1 VKTIAII
8 ANRKHKKA
16 VRLKDKLTKLLP
28 NTYKIYDKL
37 TDRQGHAK
45 DLAFEAIN
53 ENADIIIAAGGD
65 GTLNEVING
74 IMLASPEQ
82 REKVIIA
89 LFPQGTGNDF
99 ARTAGVPKTVNELA
113 KSILDEKYGKID
125 IGLASFQSADG
136 KNHSRYFDNITEI
149 GVGAKTVEIVNK
161 SKKKLG
167 STLTFFLGVVR
178 AFVGYK
184 RQSVR
189 IKTTDFQWTGKIVA
203 VCAANGCY
211 FGSGLGIAPGAKM
224 DDGKL
229 SLVIVGN
236 IRILHFLKYLPSLRK
251 LKLIKHP
258 EIHYLEIE
266 SCEIITNE
274 SYPVEMDGENIGFTP
289 LSVKVIPL
297 AIRFL
302 MADRKV

>member
-1 VKTIAII
+1 
-8 ANRKHKKA
+8 
-16 VRLKDKLTKLLP
+16 
-28 NTYKIYDKL
+28 
-37 TDRQGHAK
+37 
-45 DLAFEAIN
+45 
-53 ENADIIIAAGGD
+53 
-65 GTLNEVING
+65 
-74 IMLASPEQ
+74 MLASPEQ

-113 KSILDEKYGKID
+113 KSILDEKYGKI
-125 IGLASFQSADG
+125 
-136 KNHSRYFDNITEI
+136 DNITEI